1 MPAQPR
7 LVLHVVPFSHP
18 CLAVS
23 AALDRLG
30 QEYETVKLVTGRQGD
45 EVEKVYGE
53 GRRTVPGLLVDDEPV
68 HGTSAI
74 FARLDE
80 LHPDAGLYPAAVAEA
95 IREAEPGLAEDI
107 QMSARVLVFG
117 AMHFRPE
124 SMGTFAGVD
133 QLDPGGV
140 DFAIKSMRA
149 AWRYLD
155 INAQRVHATL
165 QELPAQLDAVDAL
178 LGAGAIGGESR
189 PPPTSSSAP
198 PCTCSS
204 RSATSVPWSRSGPR
218 RSSSPCSSP
227 ARATSRPARSRPAG
241 FRRRGPERRSARRR
255 GHVSIV

>member
-1 MPAQPR
+1 MASQPQ

-30 QEYETVKLVTGRQGD
+30 HEYETVELVTGQQGD

-53 GRRTVPGLLVDDEPV
+53 GCRTVPGLLVDEDPV
-68 HGTSAI
+68 HGTAAI

-80 LHPDAGLYPAAVAEA
+80 LHPDAGLYPEAVAEQ
-95 IREAEPGLAEDI
+95 IRELEPALAEDI

-124 SMGTFAGVD
+124 SMGTFAGVA

-149 AWRYLD
+149 AWRYLG
-155 INAQRVHATL
+155 ITAERVHATL
-165 QELPAQLDAVDAL
+165 QALPAQLDAVDAL
-178 LGAGAIGGESR
+178 LEAGAIGGER
-189 PPPTSSSAP
+189 PTAADFQLGSSLHLLVQIGDVRP
-198 PCTCSS
+198 L
-204 RSATSVPWSRSGPR
+204 VEE
-218 RSSSPCSSP
+218 
-227 ARATSRPARSRPAG
+227 RPAAKLLSLFEPGKGDVSAG
-241 FRRRGPERRSARRR
+241 AFPPGWVP
-255 GHVSIV
+255 

>member
-30 QEYETVKLVTGRQGD
+30 QEYETVTLETGRQGD

-53 GRRTVPGLLVDDEPV
+53 GCRTVPGLLVDDEPV
-68 HGTSAI
+68 HGTATI
-74 FARLDE
+74 FARLDQ

-95 IREAEPGLAEDI
+95 IREAEPALAEDI
-107 QMSARVLVFG
+107 QMSARVLTFG

-149 AWRYLD
+149 AWRYLGID
-155 INAQRVHATL
+155 AQRVHATL
-165 QELPAQLDAVDAL
+165 QALPAQLDAVDAQL
-178 LGAGAIGGESR
+178 EAGVIGGEKPTAADFQLGSSLHLLVQIGDVR
-189 PPPTSSSAP
+189 PL
-198 PCTCSS
+198 
-204 RSATSVPWSRSGPR
+204 VEE
-218 RSSSPCSSP
+218 
-227 ARATSRPARSRPAG
+227 RPAAKLLSLFEPGEGNVSAGAFPPGWVPSTRS
-241 FRRRGPERRSARRR
+241 
-255 GHVSIV
+255 

>member
-1 MPAQPR
+1 MPAQPQ

-30 QEYETVKLVTGRQGD
+30 KEYETVTLETGRQGD

-68 HGTSAI
+68 HGTSTI
-74 FARLDE
+74 FARLGE
-80 LHPDAGLYPAAVAEA
+80 LHPDAGLYPPASAEE
-95 IREAEPGLAEDI
+95 IREAETGIAEEL
-107 QMSARVLVFG
+107 QTSARVLVFG

-140 DFAIKSMRA
+140 DFAIKTMRG

-155 INAQRVHATL
+155 ISAERIHDTL
-165 QELPAQLDAVDAL
+165 QVLPEQLDTVDAL
-178 LGAGAIGGESR
+178 LESGALGDGEAPTAAGFQLGSSLHLLVQIGDVRPLVEERPAWKAVSTLFEPGKGNVSAGAF
-189 PPPTSSSAP
+189 PPGWVPSP
-198 PCTCSS
+198 
-204 RSATSVPWSRSGPR
+204 RS
-218 RSSSPCSSP
+218 
-227 ARATSRPARSRPAG
+227 
-241 FRRRGPERRSARRR
+241 
-255 GHVSIV
+255 

>member
-1 MPAQPR
+1 
-7 LVLHVVPFSHP
+7 
-18 CLAVS
+18 VS

-30 QEYETVKLVTGRQGD
+30 REYETVTLEIGRQGD
-45 EVEKVYGE
+45 EVEEIYGE

-68 HGTSAI
+68 HGTPSI

-95 IREAEPGLAEDI
+95 IREAEPALAEDI

-149 AWRYLD
+149 AWRYLGID
-155 INAQRVHATL
+155 AQRAHATL
-165 QELPAQLDAVDAL
+165 QALPAQLDAVDAL
-178 LGAGAIGGESR
+178 LEAGAIGGEQPTAADFQLGSSLHLLVQIGDVR
-189 PPPTSSSAP
+189 PLVEERPAAKLLSLFEPGKGNVSAGAFPPGWVPPT
-198 PCTCSS
+198 
-204 RSATSVPWSRSGPR
+204 RS
-218 RSSSPCSSP
+218 
-227 ARATSRPARSRPAG
+227 
-241 FRRRGPERRSARRR
+241 
-255 GHVSIV
+255 

>member
-1 MPAQPR
+1 MSSQTP

-30 QEYETVKLVTGRQGD
+30 HEYETVEWVTGRQAE

-68 HGTSAI
+68 HGTAAI
-74 FARLDE
+74 FARLDA
-80 LHPDAGLYPAAVAEA
+80 LSPDAGLYPAASADR
-95 IREAEPGLAEDI
+95 IREVEAGLAEDL
-107 QMSARVLVFG
+107 QSAARVLVFG

-149 AWRYLD
+149 AWRYLGID
-155 INAQRVHATL
+155 APRVHATL
-165 QELPAQLDAVDAL
+165 QELPALLEAVDAL
-178 LGAGAIGGESR
+178 LEAGAIGGEQPTAADFQLGSSLHLLVQIGDVR
-189 PPPTSSSAP
+189 PL
-198 PCTCSS
+198 
-204 RSATSVPWSRSGPR
+204 VEE
-218 RSSSPCSSP
+218 
-227 ARATSRPARSRPAG
+227 RPAAKLLSLFEPGKGDVSVGAFPPGWVPSTRS
-241 FRRRGPERRSARRR
+241 
-255 GHVSIV
+255 